1 MRGARVCAGQRSAPR
16 AGVSVSV
23 WRCAARGA
31 GRRVC
36 PRVCVCVMHVRV
48 PRVRAE
54 RTGVHSAVLA
64 GVCGEQV
71 DVRCPCLCAA
81 RHALPRA
88 VRERDPHLC
97 ARRPSVRRPAVC
109 GTRARAASVRA
120 RCPPVCSAPRV
131 KRLRAL
137 HHPALCPQDDYIR
150 SWEDGQPPD
159 EGTEGGV
166 GVGWR
171 GSAAPSQPLAAV
183 AVRGCIPWGL
193 LSDPPRLAPQER
205 TAPRTRAR
213 R

>member
-1 MRGARVCAGQRSAPR
+1 
-16 AGVSVSV
+16 
-23 WRCAARGA
+23 
-31 GRRVC
+31 
-36 PRVCVCVMHVRV
+36 MHVRV

-166 GVGWR
+166 GVGCR
-171 GSAAPSQPLAAV
+171 GE
-183 AVRGCIPWGL
+183 RGPVPASG
-193 LSDPPRLAPQER
+193 SRS
-205 TAPRTRAR
+205 RAR
-213 R
+213 LHSLGAPKRPSSPCSPGEDSTKDPCQKVKCSRHKVCVPQGPQRAVCVSRKKLEHR